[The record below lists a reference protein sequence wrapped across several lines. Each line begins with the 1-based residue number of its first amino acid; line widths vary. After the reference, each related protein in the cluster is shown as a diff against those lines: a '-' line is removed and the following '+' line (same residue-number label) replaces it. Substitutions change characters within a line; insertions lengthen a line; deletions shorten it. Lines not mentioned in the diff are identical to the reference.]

1 MGNFEKNISKL
12 VTFTLRIAAI
22 MYFFTAIYP
31 FLVDPGFESTFGAWS
46 VRWILIIL
54 LGTITLAFFIL
65 GKSDFYVY
73 GFFLVLIVS
82 IYQMF
87 TALTASWS
95 ITELFLHFYVLSTA
109 VYFVTRDLRAN
120 YGSIKHRRH
129 SKIKTGTGTA

>member
-1 MGNFEKNISKL
+1 MGNIEKNISKL
-12 VTFTLRIAAI
+12 VTFMLRLAAI
-22 MYFFTAIYP
+22 MYFFTALYP

-54 LGTITLAFFIL
+54 LGAIILAFFIL
-65 GKSDFYVY
+65 KKSEFYVY

-87 TALTASWS
+87 ASLTVSRS

-109 VYFVTRDLRAN
+109 VYFVTRDIRTQ
-120 YGSIKHRRH
+120 YGNGRHRRH
-129 SKIKTGTGTA
+129 SKTNPGTGTA